1 MNLNDIIENAIIS
14 HNVNGLS
21 WNEIRCSI
29 PFDSD
34 ANVRARLIV
43 AMIDDGWF
51 SNDEIDTFTAK
62 QFEEKANRIRIER
75 EVFGSK

>member
-1 MNLNDIIENAIIS
+1 MNLNNIVENAIIA

-21 WNEIRCSI
+21 WNDIRCSI
-29 PFDSD
+29 PFDCEV
-34 ANVRARLIV
+34 NVRARRII

-51 SNDEIDTFTAK
+51 TQDEIDSFTAK
-62 QFEEKANRIRIER
+62 QFEEKGNRIRIER